1 MNDDNNRLQREK
13 ELAFFGT
20 VTASLSHEINNVI
33 AIVGELGGLLDDL
46 LYAAEQGRPLN
57 TDKLKDVSNKM
68 AKQVEKGKI
77 IIKRLNRFAHSVD
90 EPIKQVDVKELLQQI
105 SAIAERFAFLKGV
118 SLETDFGIDDS
129 INIQTNPF
137 LLQQAIFLCIQL
149 ALSRAQK
156 NDVIKIGYRRQE
168 SGVNILFSGFPVAEP
183 DEQFFSILLKELGG
197 NLDIASAQDAGY
209 SLALS
214 IPRAIGGD
222 SSRHI
227 TP

>member
-1 MNDDNNRLQREK
+1 MNENNNRLQREK
-13 ELAFFGT
+13 DLAFFGA

-57 TDKLKDVSNKM
+57 TDKLKDVSNKLT
-68 AKQVEKGKI
+68 KQVGKGKT

-90 EPIKQVDVKELLQQI
+90 ESIKQVDVKEVLQQI
-105 SAIAERFAFLKGV
+105 SAIAERFAFLKDV
-118 SLETDFGIDDS
+118 TLEAEFGMDDS
-129 INIQTNPF
+129 IDIQTNPF

-156 NDVIKIGYRRQE
+156 NDVIKIRYRRQK
-168 SGVNILFSGFPVAEP
+168 SGVSILFSGFPAVEP
-183 DEQFFSILLKELGG
+183 DKQFLLPLIKELEG
-197 NLDIASAQDAGY
+197 NLEIASAQNADY

-214 IPRAIGGD
+214 IPRSISGD
-222 SSRHI
+222 SRRNI